1 MNTLRILHVDDE
13 PDIREV
19 VEASLMLDPGF
30 FVRSCGSGE
39 EAVAM
44 APHWCPDLI
53 LCDVMMPVMDG
64 PATLA
69 RLRESPNT
77 AATPIIFMTARA
89 QSRELEHFKSLGA
102 AGVIAKPF
110 DPLTLC
116 AEVRD
121 HFFAAS
127 LAKQTGAFDDRLR
140 ANAGTLGQLR
150 TRLRDDP
157 SSGPALAE
165 LETCAHKL
173 AGAAGIFG
181 RQAVSKAARE
191 LEESII
197 EQHAVRR
204 PTPGKVERDLD
215 ALLGCIT
222 SALGGP
228 STEVARDHV
237 N

>member
-1 MNTLRILHVDDE
+1 MSTLRILHVDDE

-19 VEASLMLDPGF
+19 VEASLMLDPDF
-30 FVRSCGSGE
+30 LVRSCGSGE

-44 APHWCPDLI
+44 APHWPPDLI

-69 RLRESPNT
+69 RLRESSNT
-77 AATPIIFMTARA
+77 AATPIVFMTARA

-116 AEVRD
+116 AQVRD

-127 LAKQTGAFDDRLR
+127 LAKQTDAFDERLR

-150 TRLRDDP
+150 MQLRDDP
-157 SSGPALAE
+157 GSSSTLAA

-173 AGAAGIFG
+173 AGAAGTFG

-204 PTPGKVERDLD
+204 PTPGKVECDLD
-215 ALLGCIT
+215 ALLGCIA
-222 SALGGP
+222 SALGGANM
-228 STEVARDHV
+228 EVARDHV

>member
-19 VEASLMLDPGF
+19 VEASLMLDPDF

-44 APHWCPDLI
+44 APHWRPDLI

-110 DPLTLC
+110 DPVTLC
-116 AEVRD
+116 AQVRD

-157 SSGPALAE
+157 GAGATLAE
-165 LETCAHKL
+165 PETCAHKL

-215 ALLGCIT
+215 ALLGRIT

-228 STEVARDHV
+228 NTEVARDHV

>member
-1 MNTLRILHVDDE
+1 MSKLRILHVDDE

-19 VEASLMLDPGF
+19 VEASLMLDPDF

-39 EAVAM
+39 EAVAI
-44 APHWCPDLI
+44 APDWRPDLI

-69 RLRESPNT
+69 RLRESPGT
-77 AATPIIFMTARA
+77 EKTPVIFMTARA
-89 QSRELEHFKSLGA
+89 QPRELEHFKSLGA

-116 AEVRD
+116 AQVRD
-121 HFFAAS
+121 LYFAAS
-127 LAKQTGAFDDRLR
+127 LAKQTDAFDDRLR

-150 TRLRDDP
+150 TRLRDEP
-157 SSGPALAE
+157 SSGATLAE

-181 RQAVSKAARE
+181 RQTVSKAARE
-191 LEESII
+191 LEETII
-197 EQHAVRR
+197 EQHAVRWA
-204 PTPGKVERDLD
+204 TPGKVERDLD

-222 SALGGP
+222 SALGGAKG
-228 STEVARDHV
+228 EMARDHV